1 MAHNSNGLPYGDA
14 FIVGTPRIDR
24 FENMVMQ
31 DHRNRDLQ
39 EQRNA
44 QLLDHEFSKNA
55 SDIRDVDVNSA
66 VKKYQDY
73 KNIGQDLYKNG
84 NRMSTNERIAKQLEK
99 QRAASGYYSLINGS
113 KELKDGED
121 TIQKSNFKDPSKQDE
136 NAQYYLSNS
145 RHTPLESHTGLG
157 DLANNVALKTQDFS
171 KNVSAAVG
179 KNAKVNSYVQDNGL
193 TSTPTDIM
201 AFNSP
206 SQFGA
211 TLSESIPDRRSQN
224 KFVLQHSYNDLAAQ
238 NLLQKYDALSQ
249 TSAFKKSYP
258 NEPPINLDDF
268 NDPFKKAVAL
278 TSIDHIIRH
287 PPTAIEGKPFNNT
300 GAVMGANNSEWD
312 RRKAAGFSD
321 WLKKNNITSS
331 QKDAR
336 TLMNKAGDQTVGYPL
351 NDIVNDYAVPHN
363 MTDANGNIIST
374 SSRVYEDRIPP
385 AKLNRY
391 NKQIK
396 GTDGISSQEVTP
408 YEDEKGAKYYNVI
421 QNKDGGKEL
430 LGSKGKMEADE
441 TRYREIGNI
450 PANKGKQEIYFNKG
464 NAPKKKEGSFN
475 NL

>member
-66 VKKYQDY
+66 VRKYQDY

-136 NAQYYLSNS
+136 NAQYYLSQS

-157 DLANNVALKTQDFS
+157 DLANNVALKTQDFT
-171 KNVSAAVG
+171 KNVQTAVG
-179 KNAKVNSYVQDNGL
+179 KNTKRGTSVQNNGL
-193 TSTPTDIM
+193 TSTSSDIM
-201 AFNSP
+201 GYNSP
-206 SQFGA
+206 SEFNSS
-211 TLSESIPDRRSQN
+211 LSGSILDKRGQN
-224 KFVLQHSYNDLAAQ
+224 QYASQHSYNDLSAQ
-238 NLLQKYDALSQ
+238 DLIQKYNTLSQ
-249 TSAFKKSYP
+249 TDVFKKAYP
-258 NEPPINLDDF
+258 NEPPLNSDDF

-278 TSIDHIIRH
+278 TSIDHILRH
-287 PPTAIEGKPFNNT
+287 FPTSIEGVAHNNKE
-300 GAVMGANNSEWD
+300 AVMDANNSEWD
-312 RRKAAGFSD
+312 RRKAAGFVD
-321 WLKKNNITSS
+321 WTKKNNITSS

-336 TLMNKAGDQTVGYPL
+336 TLMNKAGDPSVGYPL
-351 NDIVNDYAVPHN
+351 DDIIGDNAVPHE
-363 MTDANGNIIST
+363 MKDASGKVVST
-374 SSRVYEDRIPP
+374 SARVYEDKIAP

-391 NKQIK
+391 NKLIK
-396 GTDGISSQEVTP
+396 GQNGISSQEVTP
-408 YEDEKGAKYYNVI
+408 FVDEKGANYYNVI
-421 QNKDGGKEL
+421 QNKNGNKEL
-430 LGSKGKMEADE
+430 LGSNGKIEADE
-441 TRYREIGNI
+441 SRYREINSI
-450 PANKGKQEIYFNKG
+450 PANKNKQAIYFNKG